1 MRKKIISMVLAF
13 VFLPSLVLSV
23 ESQSEKKVTVPSGTP
38 IDVRIVEDIYPA
50 KAKTGDRL
58 LLVVDKDVVVDGYVV
73 ISKGASVVAEV
84 VESKEKGYAGQAG
97 RILLSFKTVTAV
109 DDQTI
114 IVSGS
119 SRREGEAK
127 MVESIGLGLVCCPLF
142 LLMKGEEGVI
152 KAGQIV
158 QIFTIQKA
166 EVKVKI

>member
-1 MRKKIISMVLAF
+1 MRNKIFLMVLVS

-23 ESQSEKKVTVPSGTP
+23 ESQSEKKVTVPPGTP
-38 IDVRIVEDIYPA
+38 IGVRIVEDIFPA

-84 VESKEKGYAGQAG
+84 AESKEKGYAGQAG

-109 DDQTI
+109 DEQII

-119 SRREGEAK
+119 SRREGEAM

-152 KAGQIV
+152 KAGQI
-158 QIFTIQKA
+158 IDIYIIQKA
-166 EVKVKI
+166 EIKVKI